1 MSSLNSNLDPSQL
14 SFLKMA
20 LGESVFPIPRHPRVH
35 GQHCSARAG
44 GEVQH
49 LLGGVPCIGKPGAIV
64 QDVVSARKRDDLL
77 FPPPP
82 LIKQLQE
89 QKTKGCIFLVMNFIW
104 PAAGTGT
111 YGPLRR

>member
-1 MSSLNSNLDPSQL
+1 MSSLNSNLDSSQL

-49 LLGGVPCIGKPGAIV
+49 LLGGGALHREAG
-64 QDVVSARKRDDLL
+64 SNCARCHFSTKKR
-77 FPPPP
+77 
-82 LIKQLQE
+82 
-89 QKTKGCIFLVMNFIW
+89 
-104 PAAGTGT
+104 
-111 YGPLRR
+111 